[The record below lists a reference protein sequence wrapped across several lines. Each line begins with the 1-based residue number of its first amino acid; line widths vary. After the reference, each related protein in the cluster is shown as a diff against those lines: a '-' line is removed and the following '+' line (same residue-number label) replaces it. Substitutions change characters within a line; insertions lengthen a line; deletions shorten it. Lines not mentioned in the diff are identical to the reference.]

1 MLTPI
6 AVKQIGRSN
15 VIAKVATVSQ
25 TRSVHDL
32 TFRKKTEQPMIRY
45 GLGGRSSTNGHIA
58 TVFGCTGFLGRYVV
72 NRLAQQGTQV
82 VVAYRDPDEARHLK
96 VTGDLGQ
103 IVPLEFDL
111 RNKEQLAECVRHSDI
126 VYNLIG
132 RDYETKNFTFEN
144 VHVDGTRALAEAC
157 VENGVARFV
166 QVSALNASE
175 DSPSKFLRTKALG
188 EKVARE
194 IIPETTVVR
203 PGIMWGHEDRFLNR
217 IGDGDGWQYWV
228 NQGNTK
234 ILPVSAID
242 VAQALEVMLTAESTM
257 GKTYELYGPKEYKV
271 KEIYELAR
279 EISMQPLPIR
289 NVPDS
294 VLKFMATVVDKLPY
308 NQQVS
313 PDLIERLKMDDK
325 PTPGAL
331 TFKDLYIEPTQLE
344 TVAIHFLRR
353 FRSNAVFD
361 LPYEKGEG
369 QVKKGVYHLID

>member
-1 MLTPI
+1 ML
-6 AVKQIGRSN
+6 ASVALKQVGRSH
-15 VIAKVATVSQ
+15 VTKVTAINQ
-25 TRSVHDL
+25 TRTLHDL
-32 TFRKKTEQPMIRY
+32 TFRKKTGQTMVRQ

-82 VVAYRDPDEARHLK
+82 VVAYRDPDEVRHLK

-111 RNKEQLAECVRHSDI
+111 RNREQLNACVRHSDI

-132 RDYETKNFTFEN
+132 RDYETKNFTFDD
-144 VHVDGTRALAEAC
+144 VHVHGTRALAEVCA
-157 VENGVARFV
+157 ENDVARFV

-175 DSPSKFLRTKALG
+175 DSVSNFLRTKALG
-188 EKVARE
+188 EKALRE
-194 IIPETTVVR
+194 VLPEATIVR
-203 PGIMWGHEDRFLNR
+203 PGTMWGHEDRFLNR
-217 IGDGDGWQYWV
+217 IGDGDGWQYWT
-228 NQGNTK
+228 NEGKTK

-257 GKTYELYGPKEYKV
+257 GKTYELYGPQAYTIEQ
-271 KEIYELAR
+271 IYELAR
-279 EISMQPLPIR
+279 EISMKPLPIR
-289 NVPDS
+289 NVPDRL
-294 VLKFMATVVDKLPY
+294 LKLVATAMDKLPY
-308 NQQVS
+308 NQMVS
-313 PDLIERLKMDDK
+313 PDLIERMKMDDQ

-331 TFKDLYIEPTQLE
+331 TFKDLGIEPTHLE
-344 TVAIHFLRR
+344 SVAIYFLRR

-369 QVKKGVYHLID
+369 QIKKGVYHLID

>member
-1 MLTPI
+1 MLSPV
-6 AVKQIGRSN
+6 ALKQIGRSN
-15 VIAKVATVSQ
+15 VVAKVAAVNQ
-25 TRSVHDL
+25 TRSTHDL
-32 TFRKKTEQPMIRY
+32 TFRKKTGQPMIRY

-111 RNKEQLAECVRHSDI
+111 RNKEQLRECVRHSDI

-132 RDYETKNFTFEN
+132 RDYETKQ
-144 VHVDGTRALAEAC
+144 
-157 VENGVARFV
+157 VEEKVG
-166 QVSALNASE
+166 QGVSALNASE

-271 KEIYELAR
+271 KDIYELAR

-331 TFKDLYIEPTQLE
+331 TFKDFI
-344 TVAIHFLRR
+344 
-353 FRSNAVFD
+353 
-361 LPYEKGEG
+361 
-369 QVKKGVYHLID
+369 